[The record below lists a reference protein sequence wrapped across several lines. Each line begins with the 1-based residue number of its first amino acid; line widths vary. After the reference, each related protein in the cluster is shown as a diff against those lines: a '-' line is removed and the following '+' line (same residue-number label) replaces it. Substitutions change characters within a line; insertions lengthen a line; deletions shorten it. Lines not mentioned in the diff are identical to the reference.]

1 MGFMKPKIPP
11 APSPEDIARAQDKIA
26 QEREMR
32 QIRIDKEIS
41 RSDAANELRQSMR
54 KRKGRG
60 RLLTRRGGAG
70 SIGVT
75 TEAIGPEYKRTLL
88 GVIGGQ

>member
-1 MGFMKPKIPP
+1 MRPKIPP
-11 APSPEDIARAQDKIA
+11 APTPEEMARAQDKIA

-32 QIRIDKEIS
+32 QIRIDKEIK

-60 RLLTRRGGAG
+60 TLLTRRGGAG

-75 TEAIGPEYKRTLL
+75 AEPIGPEYKRSLL
-88 GVIGGQ
+88 GQIGGQ